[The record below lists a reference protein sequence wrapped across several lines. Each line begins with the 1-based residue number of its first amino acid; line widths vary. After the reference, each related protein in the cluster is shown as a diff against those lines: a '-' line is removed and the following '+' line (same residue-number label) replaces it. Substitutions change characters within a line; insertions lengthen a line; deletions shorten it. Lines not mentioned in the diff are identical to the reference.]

1 MRKQGGLGGARE
13 FFAGAAHDIREAF
26 ARPHSAARA
35 CIRMVFQ
42 MAGVAALLA
51 GLVPVLAGDPAAA
64 VGSVLWTLAGAAVTA
79 GLVVA
84 TAGLLRRPDGS
95 ELPAPGLPNSL
106 TLLRF
111 VLIAPTVV
119 LLLHGRVA
127 GAVLGYGVLALT
139 DIVDGI
145 VARSRGPISRFGVV
159 MDPLADVFSTFALFT
174 AFRCLGLVPGWLY
187 AILIIR
193 YGMLFIGSF
202 ALFVAVGPIDFQS
215 TIPGKGVGVVQ
226 ATGAMAILWGAAH
239 GGLPDPV
246 REPLFAFLGLGF
258 ASIVI
263 SQFLIGWRHTR
274 SARRGRAIRR
284 GSSR

>member
-1 MRKQGGLGGARE
+1 MATGAT
-13 FFAGAAHDIREAF
+13 
-26 ARPHSAARA
+26 
-35 CIRMVFQ
+35 V
-42 MAGVAALLA
+42 LA
-51 GLVPVLAGDPAAA
+51 GLALAIAGNRAA
-64 VGSVLWTLAGAAVTA
+64 VVELVLWSFVGAAGTA
-79 GLVVA
+79 ALVVL

-95 ELPAPGLPNSL
+95 DLPAPGLPNTL

-119 LLLHGRVA
+119 LLLNGQVA
-127 GAVLGYGVLALT
+127 GAALGYAILVST
-139 DIVDGI
+139 DIADGI
-145 VARSRGPISRFGVV
+145 VARSRGPMSRFGVV

-174 AFRCLGLVPGWLY
+174 AFHSLGLVPGWLY

-193 YGMLFIGSF
+193 YGILFIGSF
-202 ALFVAVGPIDFQS
+202 VLFLAVGPIDFQA
-215 TIPGKGVGVVQ
+215 TIPGKVVGVVQ
-226 ATGAMAILWGAAH
+226 ATGAMAIFWGAAR

-263 SQFLIGWRHTR
+263 SQLLIGWRHTR
-274 SARRGRAIRR
+274 SAGRGRAIRR